1 MPQPLMLKKM
11 KFSGGK
17 SNILQNQKQRNSLF
31 KHLVD
36 GNTASDLQSQDSGTG
51 QCLGVEGNLPLPT
64 LPKIATHM
72 AELPSLHTPHFSW
85 SHLWV
90 MKPLPLHSLT
100 SLTFHH
106 PSGLIF
112 CQFPNHPLC
121 LSHSSPWFISLFTKL
136 NFSLSFCFQLSQVFR
151 AVVPSLFS
159 TGDQFCEK
167 KFFLIIIPSL
177 PSTKSLKF

>member
-11 KFSGGK
+11 KFNGCK

-31 KHLVD
+31 TRLVD

-72 AELPSLHTPHFSW
+72 AEFPSLHTPRFSW

-90 MKPLPLHSLT
+90 MKTLPLHSFT

-112 CQFPNHPLC
+112 CQSPSHPLC

-136 NFSLSFCFQLSQVFR
+136 NFSYFFCFQLSQVFR
-151 AVVPSLFS
+151 AVVPRLFS
-159 TGDQFCEK
+159 TGDQFHGK
-167 KFFLIIIPSL
+167 KFFHGQEFGVGMVSE
-177 PSTKSLKF
+177 